1 MFLAFHLIDK
11 KVQFIVHWDTIIQI
25 IVFPHLPPTISLR
38 KIPCQTKKEKY
49 IYAIWIRAV
58 VYHIVHQRK
67 ETYKTYGLFD
77 LNACA
82 EWIVPGICLVL
93 KFSFLLTTNL
103 LRQRRSI
110 QRVGEFW
117 GSVREYHCWYNFV
130 WSCLCV
136 RVWVWSW
143 SSLRISLLY
152 VLTFFTHDYGTTTND
167 E

>member
-1 MFLAFHLIDK
+1 MSFYIYPQLSVCVK
-11 KVQFIVHWDTIIQI
+11 
-25 IVFPHLPPTISLR
+25 LR
-38 KIPCQTKKEKY
+38 VKPKKEKY
-49 IYAIWIRAV
+49 IYAIWIRVV

-82 EWIVPGICLVL
+82 EWIVPGIYLVL
-93 KFSFLLTTNL
+93 KFCFLLTTNL

-117 GSVREYHCWYNFV
+117 GSVREYYCWYNFV

-152 VLTFFTHDYGTTTND
+152 VLTFLHTIMVQQLMMNKYVYIYSIKH
-167 E
+167 